1 MTLLW
6 PLGLLALLVVPLAAI
21 AYWLIDRRPSR
32 YALAFPNV
40 DVLAAV
46 AEKGGWRRRVP
57 PALFLLALVAAGI
70 ALARP
75 ERDVLVDREQA
86 TIVLAVDSSGSML
99 AEDVRPSRLAAAQ
112 ASIRTFLDDL
122 PKEFRVGMIAFAEEA
137 QVVAPVTA
145 NREPVREAVDFLFPM
160 QGTAIG
166 DAVERAAE
174 LAQEATGTQPE
185 TQISGFGL
193 AAPADSGSGQ
203 RPPAAVLFL
212 SDGFQ
217 TAGLLAPL
225 DGAARAKEL
234 GIPVYTIA
242 LGTADGVIDLSFGG
256 EARRI
261 PVPPDRETLRL
272 IAEETGGK
280 YFSAPSAGALRAAY
294 SDIGSLLAR
303 EPGTEEATYAFVL
316 AAALLALGAAVLSA
330 LWLSRIP

>member
-1 MTLLW
+1 VSFLW
-6 PLGLLALLVVPLAAI
+6 PLALLALLVVPLAAA
-21 AYWLIDRRPSR
+21 AYWIVDRRPSR
-32 YALAFPNV
+32 YALAFPNL

-46 AEKGGWRRRVP
+46 AESGGWRRRIP

-75 ERDVLVDREQA
+75 QVDVMLDREQA
-86 TIVLAVDSSGSML
+86 TIVLAVDTSGSML
-99 AEDVRPSRLAAAQ
+99 AEDVRPSRLSAAQ
-112 ASIRTFLDDL
+112 ATIRTFLDDL
-122 PKEFRVGMIAFAEEA
+122 PPQFRVGMIAFAEEA
-137 QVVAPVTA
+137 QVVAPVTT

-160 QGTAIG
+160 RGTAIG

-185 TQISGFGL
+185 TEISGFGL
-193 AAPADSGSGQ
+193 AAPSEGSGTK
-203 RPPAAVLFL
+203 PPAAVLLL

-280 YFSAPSAGALRAAY
+280 YFSAPSADALRSAY
-294 SDIGSLLAR
+294 SDLGSLLAR
-303 EPGTEEATYAFVL
+303 EPGKDEATYAFAL
-316 AAALLALGAAVLSA
+316 AAGLLALGAAVLSA

>member
-1 MTLLW
+1 MTFLW
-6 PLGLLALLVVPLAAI
+6 PLGLLALLVVPLAAA
-21 AYWLIDRRPSR
+21 AYWLIDRRPSK

-46 AEKGGWRRRVP
+46 VESGGWRRRVP
-57 PALFLLALVAAGI
+57 PALFLLALVAAGL

-75 ERDVLVDREQA
+75 ERDVMVDREQA
-86 TIVLAVDSSGSML
+86 TIVLAIDTSGSML

-112 ASIRTFLDDL
+112 AAIRTFLDDL
-122 PKEFRVGMIAFAEEA
+122 PDPFRVGMVSFAEEA

-160 QGTAIG
+160 RGTAIG
-166 DAVERAAE
+166 DAVARAAE
-174 LAQEATGTQPE
+174 LAQEATGTQAE
-185 TQISGFGL
+185 TQISGFGF
-193 AAPADSGSGQ
+193 AAPADSDGSK
-203 RPPAAVLFL
+203 PPAAVLFL

-280 YFSAPSAGALRAAY
+280 YYAAPSADALRSAY
-294 SDIGSLLAR
+294 SDLGSLLAR
-303 EPGTEEATYAFVL
+303 EPGKDEATYAFAL
-316 AAALLALGAAVLSA
+316 AAGLLALGAAVLSA

>member
-1 MTLLW
+1 VNFLW
-6 PLGLLALLVVPLAAI
+6 PLGLLALLVVPLAAL
-21 AYWLIDRRPSR
+21 AYWLVDRRPSK

-40 DVLAAV
+40 DVLAEV
-46 AEKGGWRRRVP
+46 AESGGWRRRIP
-57 PALFLLALVAAGI
+57 PALFLLALAAAGI

-75 ERDVLVDREQA
+75 QLDVMVDREQA

-99 AEDVRPSRLAAAQ
+99 ADDVRPSRLAAAQ

-122 PKEFRVGMIAFAEEA
+122 PDQFRVGMVSFAEEA
-137 QVVAPVTA
+137 QVVSPVTS
-145 NREPVREAVDFLFPM
+145 NRQPVRDAVEFLFPM
-160 QGTAIG
+160 RGTAIG
-166 DAVERAAE
+166 DAVARSAE
-174 LAQEATGTQPE
+174 LAQEATGQQAE
-185 TQISGFGL
+185 TEISGFGL
-193 AAPADSGSGQ
+193 AQPDSDTGTK
-203 RPPAAVLFL
+203 PPAAVLLL

-272 IAEETGGK
+272 IARETGGK
-280 YFSAPSAGALRAAY
+280 YYAAPSAEALKGAY
-294 SDIGSLLAR
+294 SELGSLLSR
-303 EPGTEEATYAFVL
+303 EPGKDEATYAFVL
-316 AAALLALGAAVLSA
+316 AAGLLGLGAAVFSL
-330 LWLSRIP
+330 LWFARIP

>member
-1 MTLLW
+1 MTFLW
-6 PLGLLALLVVPLAAI
+6 PLGLLALLVVPLAAA

-46 AEKGGWRRRVP
+46 VESGGWRRRVP

-75 ERDVLVDREQA
+75 ERDVMVDREQA

-122 PKEFRVGMIAFAEEA
+122 PEQFRVGMIAFAEEA

-160 QGTAIG
+160 RGTAIG

-174 LAQEATGTQPE
+174 LAQEATGTQAE

-193 AAPADSGSGQ
+193 AAPADSDSGQ
-203 RPPAAVLFL
+203 RPPAAVLLL

-217 TAGLLAPL
+217 TAGLLGPL

-303 EPGTEEATYAFVL
+303 EPGKDEATYAFVL
-316 AAALLALGAAVLSA
+316 AAGLLALGAAALSA

>member
-1 MTLLW
+1 VTFLW
-6 PLGLLALLVVPLAAI
+6 PLGLLALLVVPLAAA
-21 AYWLIDRRPSR
+21 AYWYIDRRPSK
-32 YALAFPNV
+32 YALAFSNV

-46 AEKGGWRRRVP
+46 AESGGWRRRVP

-70 ALARP
+70 ALGRP
-75 ERDVLVDREQA
+75 ERDVMVDREQA

-112 ASIRTFLDDL
+112 AAIRTFLDEL
-122 PKEFRVGMIAFAEEA
+122 PGQFRVGMVSFAEEA

-145 NREPVREAVDFLFPM
+145 NREPVREAVEFLFPM
-160 QGTAIG
+160 RGTAIG

-174 LAQEATGTQPE
+174 LAQEATGAPAE

-193 AAPADSGSGQ
+193 AAPADSGGSK
-203 RPPAAVLFL
+203 PPAAVLFL

-280 YFSAPSAGALRAAY
+280 YYSAPSAEALR
-294 SDIGSLLAR
+294 
-303 EPGTEEATYAFVL
+303 
-316 AAALLALGAAVLSA
+316 SA
-330 LWLSRIP
+330 